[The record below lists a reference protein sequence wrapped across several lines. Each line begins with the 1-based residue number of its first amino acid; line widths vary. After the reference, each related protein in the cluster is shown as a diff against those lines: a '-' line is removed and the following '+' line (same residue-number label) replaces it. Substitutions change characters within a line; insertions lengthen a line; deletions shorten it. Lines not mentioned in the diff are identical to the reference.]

1 MLNVLSEIT
10 TVELALLRAL
20 RLAFLQRGTAVADVA
35 TLRSVGYDYVV
46 AVTEGALQ
54 YVTAEACLF
63 EWSVTST
70 ATDDG
75 VAVIKPA
82 SVTTGRWLRV
92 SETWQYGA
100 NYNALLQSRIAVP
113 WAREVVLYEGE
124 DDGERLMQRVGG
136 NVPALL
142 LRWVGDNPKSLL
154 LPGAQYRNEHTF
166 TVLALTRNMRH
177 PDLSAEAVTGSQLSE
192 DRDND
197 PGVNGIVGQLRK
209 LLGGL
214 VLCEGCQPLIVGA
227 ATTGTAGNYGEDG
240 DEGERFFQVILELR
254 LKTSYAVPDDDLV
267 TLDGVDVA
275 PELADQG
282 PDEEA
287 FDGSNYIT
295 AGLSVAPGAGLTR
308 TIPAGAVTVA
318 GVSVTTASTS
328 RTFSTSVNTYRDVV
342 TATGALVFSEVAIGD
357 PAPTLA
363 TGSFRVGVTMTN
375 SADIIDDTFLASI
388 SKAYDFAT

>member
-1 MLNVLSEIT
+1 MLNVLTEIT
-10 TVELALLRAL
+10 TVELALLRVL

-35 TLRSVGYDYVV
+35 TLRSVDYDYVV

-54 YVTAEACLF
+54 HVTAEAILY
-63 EWSVTST
+63 EWSQTST

-75 VAVIKPA
+75 VTVIKPA

-100 NYNALLQSRIAVP
+100 NYNALLQSRVAVP

-124 DDGERLMQRVGG
+124 DDGESLMQRVGG

-142 LRWVGDNPKSLL
+142 LRWVGDSPKSLL

-166 TVLALTRNMRH
+166 TILALTRNMRH

-214 VLCEGCQPLIVGA
+214 VLLEGCQPLIVGA
-227 ATTGTAGNYGEDG
+227 ATTGTVSNYGEDG
-240 DEGERFFQVILELR
+240 TESERFFQVILELKLR
-254 LKTSYAVPDDDLV
+254 TSYAVPDDDLV
-267 TLDGVDVA
+267 TLDNIDIA

-287 FDGSNYIT
+287 FDGANYIT

-328 RTFSTSVNTYRDVV
+328 RTFTASVNTYRDVV
-342 TATGALVFSEVAIGD
+342 ISTGALVFSAVAIGD

-363 TGSFRVGVTMTN
+363 TGSFRVGVTMTDGT
-375 SADIIDDTFLASI
+375 DIIDDTFLASV
-388 SKAYDFAT
+388 SKAYDFVT